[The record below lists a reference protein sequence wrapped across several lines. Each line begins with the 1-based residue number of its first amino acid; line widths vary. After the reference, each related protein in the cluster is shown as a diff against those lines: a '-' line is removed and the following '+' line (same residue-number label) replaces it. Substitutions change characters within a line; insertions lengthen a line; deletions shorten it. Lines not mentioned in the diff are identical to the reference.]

1 MLLDGLVPRALRLP
15 GLSSLKGDSNFL
27 GTVRRR
33 FPDITSSSFA
43 VAADFF
49 PLLLPTILS
58 IELAEMSMSDD
69 SARGELPTIQGFSGV
84 APHSS
89 VEFVVLSTFNL
100 AGVFWLTKK

>member
-1 MLLDGLVPRALRLP
+1 MLPDGLVVRVFRLL
-15 GLSSLKGDSNFL
+15 GLSSAKGNSNFL

-33 FPDITSSSFA
+33 FPDITSSSFV

-58 IELAEMSMSDD
+58 IELAEISMSDD
-69 SARGELPTIQGFSGV
+69 SARGELPMIQGFSGV

-89 VEFVVLSTFNL
+89 VGFVGLSTFNL
-100 AGVFWLTKK
+100 AGVF